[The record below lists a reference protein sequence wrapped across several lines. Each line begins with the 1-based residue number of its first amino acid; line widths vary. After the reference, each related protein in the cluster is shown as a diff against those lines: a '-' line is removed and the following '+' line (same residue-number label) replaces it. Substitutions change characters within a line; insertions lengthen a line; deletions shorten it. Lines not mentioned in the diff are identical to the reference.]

1 MAIAVEAIL
10 PKTDLKPALARG
22 CMTIWQGLWFIQIGV
37 VNWPM
42 PLLGDLLVWTE
53 TNSHANVM
61 LTDTIFVGHLLSII
75 AFTLLSGIAIHCRV
89 ARKFKKTAQYGTRN
103 ASNNNYKMLPEN
115 EDTMLMSEECL
126 MSA

>member
-1 MAIAVEAIL
+1 
-10 PKTDLKPALARG
+10 
-22 CMTIWQGLWFIQIGV
+22 
-37 VNWPM
+37 M
-42 PLLGDLLVWTE
+42 PLLGDLLVWTD

-61 LTDTIFVGHLLSII
+61 LTDTIFVGHLLSIV

-89 ARKFKKTAQYGTRN
+89 ATKFKKTVQYGMRN

-115 EDTMLMSEECL
+115 EDIMLMSEECL